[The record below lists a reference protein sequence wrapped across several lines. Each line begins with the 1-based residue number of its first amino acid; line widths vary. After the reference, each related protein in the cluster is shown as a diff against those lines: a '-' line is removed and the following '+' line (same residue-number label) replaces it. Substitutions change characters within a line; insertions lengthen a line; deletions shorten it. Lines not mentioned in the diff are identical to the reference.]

1 MVLSNL
7 GSGGLEP
14 QRSQL
19 TLGTKIRLINWG
31 LVLLICTITGV
42 GVGLL
47 YSAAGGHWKPWAQP
61 QLVRAIPGLILMLG
75 IALVDIRHL
84 MKSAYVIFFVVL
96 CLLIAVELMGRIG
109 MGAQRCQC
117 VVMAGIQGEHVGVG
131 VEGHGECAFQVGV
144 QRGNLRRQARLGL
157 AFGPQQLAAELA
169 ELCRLALAP
178 DDQFAAQ
185 LVFPALEGTPDMAV
199 RQVQRA
205 RGA

>member
-19 TLGTKIRLINWG
+19 TLGTKFRLINWG

-61 QLVRAIPGLILMLG
+61 QLVRAIPGLVLMLG

-96 CLLIAVELMGRIG
+96 MPW
-109 MGAQRCQC
+109 
-117 VVMAGIQGEHVGVG
+117 VGLKETPSPIPATISEPVLPG
-131 VEGHGECAFQVGV
+131 VE
-144 QRGNLRRQARLGL
+144 
-157 AFGPQQLAAELA
+157 AE
-169 ELCRLALAP
+169 
-178 DDQFAAQ
+178 QK
-185 LVFPALEGTPDMAV
+185 G
-199 RQVQRA
+199 
-205 RGA
+205 